1 MTKLNTNLSKRQ
13 SVMSSTILKS
23 SYKLSQV
30 EENIIY
36 LVLGRMNSKLEVSST
51 EFYSVEVEEYAIMKG
66 ISVKDAYEVV
76 KSAVETLFDRVITIP
91 LENNKVLKTRWIQSV
106 EFSPDRKEIRIMWAQ
121 GLIPYISQLKDKFAR
136 LPTLEMVQIDG
147 SYAKRLA
154 QLVFDGR
161 NLASRYSKSKEI
173 EIELCLKDIY
183 EQWGVP
189 KSCLEYRF
197 FKQLILVPAM
207 KEIEK
212 KTGLVLLLV
221 DKESRCKSGRRV
233 ERVWVGYGL

>member
-1 MTKLNTNLSKRQ
+1 MTKLNTNLSNRQ
-13 SVMSSTILKS
+13 TVVSNKLLKS
-23 SYKLSQV
+23 SYSLSQV

-51 EFYSVEVEEYAIMKG
+51 EFYSVDVEEYAVMKG

-76 KSAVETLFDRVITIP
+76 KSAVDTLFERVITIP
-91 LENNKVLKTRWIQSV
+91 CDKGYVKTRWISSI
-106 EFSPDRKEIRIMWAQ
+106 EFSPDLKEIRIMWAPK
-121 GLIPYISQLKDKFAR
+121 LLPYISQLKDRFTR
-136 LPTLEMVQIDG
+136 LPTMEMVQIDG

-154 QLVFDGR
+154 QLIFEGR
-161 NLASRYSKSKEI
+161 NIVSKYTGGRSG
-173 EIELCLKDIY
+173 EIELSLKEIY
-183 EQWGVP
+183 KQWCVP
-189 KSCLEYRF
+189 PSCLEYKY
-197 FKQLILVPAM
+197 FKQAILVPAM
-207 KEIEK
+207 KEVER